1 MPVNHEYIEA
11 MKREQELHKKLL
23 AHGEV
28 TFRND
33 YNGGLNTITIKFIS
47 YRDEQYYVAENYRGD
62 PIEIRK
68 LTDITR

>member
-1 MPVNHEYIEA
+1 MHPNYEYIDA
-11 MKREQELHKKLL
+11 MKKEQELHKKLL
-23 AHGEV
+23 AYGNV

-33 YNGGLNTITIKFIS
+33 YNGGVNTITIKFIS
-47 YRDEQYYVAENYRGD
+47 YGDEHYYVAENYIGA